1 MQGVVTTRSRVDVG
15 QTIAAIRAEV
25 QRRGVDIIAVV
36 DHAAAARRAGL
47 DLPDTQVLI
56 FGDPHAGTP
65 LMQTRPEIAVD
76 LPLRVMV
83 RDDGQPGSLVT
94 WLDPTYLAER
104 YDLPSDHLA
113 ALKAP
118 AGIVSAALTEGST

>member
-1 MQGVVTTRSRVDVG
+1 MQGVVTTRSTVDVG
-15 QTIAAIRAEV
+15 QTVAAIRAEL
-25 QRRGVDIIAVV
+25 QRRGVGVIAVV
-36 DHAAAARRAGL
+36 DHASAARRAGL

-65 LMQTRPEIAVD
+65 LMQIRPEVAVD

-104 YDLPSDHLA
+104 YELPSDQLA
-113 ALKAP
+113 PLKAP
-118 AGIVSAALTEGST
+118 ASIVTAALARGGT